1 MKRGD
6 RVKCV
11 DNKGCKYLTKGK
23 EYEVTEG
30 VGDVDMFDDV
40 IDDSDIFQVID
51 NDGDRIY
58 EGLVESVHAAW
69 ELVE

>member
-6 RVKCV
+6 KVKCV

-30 VGDVDMFDDV
+30 MGDVDMFGDV
-40 IDDSDIFQVID
+40 TDDSDIFQIID
-51 NDGDRIY
+51 DEKDRIY
-58 EGLVESVHAAW
+58 EGLVESVRATW
-69 ELVE
+69 EPV